1 MDTYAP
7 SYSRVASQE
16 AGAVADQAERRKY
29 SNMDPSIYLLA
40 PVVIGVRVLFIP
52 TSAPHCSCTAR

>member
-7 SYSRVASQE
+7 SSSRVASQE

-29 SNMDPSIYLLA
+29 SNMDPNMYLFA
-40 PVVIGVRVLFIP
+40 PVVVETSGVFGIRLYH
-52 TSAPHCSCTAR
+52 S